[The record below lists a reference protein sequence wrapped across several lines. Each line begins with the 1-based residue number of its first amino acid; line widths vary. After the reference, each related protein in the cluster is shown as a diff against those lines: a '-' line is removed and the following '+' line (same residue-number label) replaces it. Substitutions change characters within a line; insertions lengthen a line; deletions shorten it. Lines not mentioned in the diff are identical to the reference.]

1 MEITVSDNEILHKVA
16 NYVRNAINFYHMIII
31 LNLIQK
37 WFHISKKISYFNS
50 QLEAVHLVCR
60 SISRIIQ

>member
-16 NYVRNAINFYHMIII
+16 NYIRNVINFYHMIII

-37 WFHISKKISYFNS
+37 
-50 QLEAVHLVCR
+50 
-60 SISRIIQ
+60 